1 LLATTTGRKNPAA
14 QSLRSALIRWL
25 VYIAVFGLIM
35 RGTDN
40 FAHFGGLAAGY
51 LLGRVMADRQP
62 SDVNERKRAD
72 LLGWVAGIAVFAS
85 FGFMV
90 LKYLQNI

>member
-1 LLATTTGRKNPAA
+1 
-14 QSLRSALIRWL
+14 
-25 VYIAVFGLIM
+25 M

-40 FAHFGGLAAGY
+40 YAHFGGLAAGY
-51 LLGRVMADRQP
+51 LLGRVMTDRQP
-62 SDVNERKRAD
+62 ADVSERNRAN

-90 LKYLQNI
+90 WNYLQNA